1 MHSALQLPN
10 LECHYW
16 TDSTI
21 TLACLRQSPSRW
33 KTFVSNR
40 VSTVQSS
47 SLEFLGVMFRRTPI
61 PRSRSRYVQDTRFMV
76 VRPSMATSFSRILAK
91 LVSFSTL
98 RYSSRT
104 TSGVSGVRLARHSPV
119 GFCVSLLFVAKIA
132 TNYRVPLSFSP
143 SSRLRFS
150 KHSRTNIASLLPE
163 ESQNATQ
170 NYAIRHVC

>member
-61 PRSRSRYVQDTRFMV
+61 PRTAPHAVSLPICSRHALWWSG
-76 VRPSMATSFSRILAK
+76 SMATSSSRILAK

-132 TNYRVPLSFSP
+132 TNYRISLSFS
-143 SSRLRFS
+143 
-150 KHSRTNIASLLPE
+150 
-163 ESQNATQ
+163 ESTPTF
-170 NYAIRHVC
+170 